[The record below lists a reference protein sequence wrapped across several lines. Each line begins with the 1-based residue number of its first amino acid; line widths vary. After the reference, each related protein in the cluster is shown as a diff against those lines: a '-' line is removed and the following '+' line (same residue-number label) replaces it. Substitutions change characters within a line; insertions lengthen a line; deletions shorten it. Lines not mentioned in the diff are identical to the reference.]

1 MISKISTKYRWISPC
16 LQRYFGAILFIF
28 FAMTV
33 MPGTLKAETTIV
45 FLGDSLTA
53 GYGVEA
59 QEAFPALLPPL
70 LSAKGYDGIKLI
82 NAGISGSTT
91 ASGLSRLKWY
101 QRAKPDILF
110 LALGAN
116 DGLRGLSLT
125 AMKAHLDDTIK
136 TALSSGMVVVLAGME
151 IPPNYGPGY
160 TRQFRE
166 VFPALAA
173 KYPIVFMPFLL
184 KDVAGLSEYN
194 QMDGI
199 HPNQAG
205 HVIVAA
211 NALPYIVN
219 ALNRIDA
226 PIKNQN

>member
-1 MISKISTKYRWISPC
+1 MKSKTHTPIAFFSPWLHRC
-16 LQRYFGAILFIF
+16 FGTILLIF
-28 FAMTV
+28 FTMTA
-33 MPGTLKAETTIV
+33 MPGTLKAQTTIV

-53 GYGVEA
+53 GYGVES
-59 QEAFPALLPPL
+59 QEAFPALLSPL
-70 LSAKGYDGIKLI
+70 LSARGYDEIKLI

-91 ASGLSRLKWY
+91 ASALSRLKWF

-125 AMKAHLDDTIK
+125 AMMAHLDDTIK
-136 TALSSGMVVVLAGME
+136 TALSSGMVVILAGME
-151 IPPNYGPGY
+151 IPPNYGPDY

-184 KDVAGLSEYN
+184 KDVAGISEYN
-194 QMDGI
+194 QADGI
-199 HPNQAG
+199 HPNKAG
-205 HVIVAA
+205 HVIVAT
-211 NALPYIVN
+211 NVLGYVIN
-219 ALNRIDA
+219 ALNRIEEA
-226 PIKNQN
+226 RKGQN

>member
-1 MISKISTKYRWISPC
+1 MQWSV
-16 LQRYFGAILFIF
+16 GAILLIF
-28 FAMTV
+28 FAMAA
-33 MPGTLKAETTIV
+33 MPGTLEAQPTIV

-53 GYGVEA
+53 GYGVEV
-59 QEAFPALLPPL
+59 QEAFPALLSPL
-70 LSAKGYDGIKLI
+70 LSAKGYDEIKLI

-91 ASGLSRLKWY
+91 ASGLSRLKWH

-125 AMKAHLDDTIK
+125 AMEAHLDDTIK
-136 TALSSGMVVVLAGME
+136 TALSSGMVVILAGME
-151 IPPNYGPGY
+151 IPPNYGPDY

-166 VFPALAA
+166 VFPALAS

-199 HPNQAG
+199 HPNKAG

-211 NALPYIVN
+211 NALPHVVN

-226 PIKNQN
+226 PIKSQN